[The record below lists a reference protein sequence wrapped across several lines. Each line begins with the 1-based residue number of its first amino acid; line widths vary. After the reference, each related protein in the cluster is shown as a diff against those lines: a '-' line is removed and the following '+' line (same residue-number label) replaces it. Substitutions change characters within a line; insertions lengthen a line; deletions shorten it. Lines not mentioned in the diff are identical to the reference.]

1 MEVVEHG
8 TRQPK
13 VVGVGEG
20 RAERIDEG
28 QISGVHDMQSKRGA
42 KRVNI
47 FRSRVIVVG
56 MGARNQV
63 PIVRFGRGVGVRCAI
78 RRSVEGY

>member
-47 FRSRVIVVG
+47 VVG
-56 MGARNQV
+56 
-63 PIVRFGRGVGVRCAI
+63 
-78 RRSVEGY
+78 